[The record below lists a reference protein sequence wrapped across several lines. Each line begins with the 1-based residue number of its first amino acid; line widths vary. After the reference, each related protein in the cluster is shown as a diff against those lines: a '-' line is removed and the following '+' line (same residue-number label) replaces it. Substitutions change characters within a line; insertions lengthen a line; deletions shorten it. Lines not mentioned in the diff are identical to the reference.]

1 MHSFTI
7 TAAFA
12 GLLAL
17 ASAIDIQP
25 RDAQSDHV
33 EKLCFPNDK
42 QGKPDL
48 SAPCNQQE
56 SLIAQGVYGKSFD
69 AVANSDDQ
77 DNATPLSNKTQ
88 QAYFC
93 GGKGSQ
99 IWDLTSGCMNC
110 ERLHGDAGENFPST
124 VISMVSSAYCAGGGS
139 TIGMTDYLFQ
149 FAVTYS
155 NGALLMAA
163 QTATAP
169 DVLGSS
175 KTAVS
180 YYYTPASTTAGTASA
195 TGSASASAKD
205 ASGSAS
211 ATKTSSGS
219 ANGTSNGTSTASST
233 AKSTGA
239 AGALRA
245 AAGGVVAMAGAA
257 AVVLML

>member
-25 RDAQSDHV
+25 RDAQSDYV
-33 EKLCFPNDK
+33 EKMCFPADK

-48 SAPCNQQE
+48 TAPCNQQE
-56 SLIAQGVYGKSFD
+56 SVIAQGVFGKSLDD
-69 AVANSDDQ
+69 ATSDD
-77 DNATPLSNKTQ
+77 NNGGATPLANKTQ
-88 QAYFC
+88 QAFFC
-93 GGKGSQ
+93 GGKGDQ

-110 ERLHGDAGENFPST
+110 ERLHGDAGENFPKS
-124 VISMVSSAYCAGGGS
+124 VISAVSSAYCGGGGS
-139 TIGMTDYLFQ
+139 SIGMTDYLFQ
-149 FAVTYS
+149 FAATYS
-155 NGALLMAA
+155 SGALLMAA

-180 YYYTPASTTAGTASA
+180 YYYTPASTTPGSASA
-195 TGSASASAKD
+195 TGSASGKD

-211 ATKTSSGS
+211 ATKTSGS
-219 ANGTSNGTSTASST
+219 ANGTSNGTSTGSST

-239 AGALRA
+239 AGALRV

-257 AVVLML
+257 AVVLAL

>member
-25 RDAQSDHV
+25 RDAQSDYV
-33 EKLCFPNDK
+33 EKMCFPTDK
-42 QGKPDL
+42 QGKPDPA
-48 SAPCNQQE
+48 APCNQQE
-56 SLIAQGVYGKSFD
+56 NLIAQGVLGKSFD
-69 AVANSDDQ
+69 DASSNDQ
-77 DNATPLSNKTQ
+77 DDATPLANKTQ
-88 QAYFC
+88 QAFFC

-110 ERLHGDAGENFPST
+110 ERLHGDAGENFPAT
-124 VISMVSSAYCAGGGS
+124 VISAISSAYCGGGGS
-139 TIGMTDYLFQ
+139 SIGMTDFLFQ
-149 FAVTYS
+149 FAATYS
-155 NGALLMAA
+155 SGALLMAA

-211 ATKTSSGS
+211 ATKTSGS

-239 AGALRA
+239 AGALRV

-257 AVVLML
+257 AVVIAL